1 VEAVGHAPDATKP
14 KHDAGNSAGQAQ
26 ALAADVLKQLLPRP
40 RPDRKRRLPRRAPT
54 SPPARRSLGPPQARS
69 RPGWRERRGGRIVTG
84 RHTRRE
90 LRPAARLR

>member
-40 RPDRKRRLPRRAPT
+40 RPDRKRRLPRRATDLAAGAPI
-54 SPPARRSLGPPQARS
+54 
-69 RPGWRERRGGRIVTG
+69 PGAAAGAV
-84 RHTRRE
+84 
-90 LRPAARLR
+90 AARLAGTARRAHRHQAPHP